1 MPALGMPTLIQRLL
15 VAAVVS
21 AVCAGILAC
30 QVEPPIVLAEIG
42 DADAQYDQGNK
53 YSEDGNYAEAYKWFR
68 RAAEQEHADAQYELG
83 IMYLLGEYV
92 PKDSAEAVKWFRL
105 AAEQG
110 DAQAKFQLGVMYD
123 MGLGVPQNNIE
134 AHKWANLAAAQS
146 QGDVYNIYAEFRDAI
161 AEEITPEELAQ
172 AQRLARK
179 WQPDRS
185 ESHTGT
191 DSYLTET
198 PERNTPLKISPAG
211 TGFVVSSASLLLTNH
226 HVIEGCRAVT
236 VRMEGKD
243 SQLAV
248 LASDEANDLA
258 LLKLAKKVSAAASFR
273 LGTGPRPGDSV
284 TVVGFPLN
292 QDFHFGPGTATVYT
306 RSAPNSTSF
315 HAEPCT
321 SPLLVVARA
330 GSTAH
335 SR

>member
-1 MPALGMPTLIQRLL
+1 MPKPTSGSGGPPNRSTPTPSTSSASCTYL
-15 VAAVVS
+15 V
-21 AVCAGILAC
+21 
-30 QVEPPIVLAEIG
+30 
-42 DADAQYDQGNK
+42 NT
-53 YSEDGNYAEAYKWFR
+53 FR
-68 RAAEQEHADAQYELG
+68 RTA
-83 IMYLLGEYV
+83 
-92 PKDSAEAVKWFRL
+92 PKPSSGSAL

-110 DAQAKFQLGVMYD
+110 DAQAQFQLGVMYD

-284 TVVGFPLN
+284 TVVGFPLKGMVASSAGITTGVVTALA
-292 QDFHFGPGTATVYT
+292 GPAYDVRLMQVTAPVQPGNSGRAHCWT
-306 RSAPNSTSF
+306 RAATSS
-315 HAEPCT
+315 EWSCR
-321 SPLLVVARA
+321 S
-330 GSTAH
+330 
-335 SR
+335 